1 MVGGRSL
8 LGLQETDRTMQKK
21 RLVVLSGAGISA
33 ESGIQTFRDA
43 DGLWMGHDVMQ
54 VASPE
59 GWARNPD
66 LVLEFYNARRKQLLE
81 VEPNAGHRA
90 LVDLEKDFEVIV
102 VTQNVD
108 DLHERAGSRE
118 VLHIHGELRKVRST
132 RYPNLVYAWDA
143 PLYLGD
149 LCERGAQLRPHIV
162 WFGEEV
168 LMMER
173 AASEVALADILLVV
187 GTSLQVYPAAGLLY
201 HAAPSADIYY
211 VDPKPAPLDGALKA
225 RATVIPE
232 SGGTGLPRL
241 RDLLMK
247 KGGTRLY

>member
-1 MVGGRSL
+1 MPR
-8 LGLQETDRTMQKK
+8 K
-21 RLVVLSGAGISA
+21 RITVLSGAGISA

-59 GWARNPD
+59 GWARNPE

-81 VEPNAGHRA
+81 VEPNTGHNA
-90 LVDLEKDFEVIV
+90 LADLEEAFDVVV

-108 DLHERAGSRE
+108 DLHERAGSRN
-118 VLHIHGELRKVRST
+118 VIHLHGELRKVRST
-132 RYPNLVYAWDA
+132 GFPDLVYGWDG
-143 PLYLGD
+143 PLHLGD
-149 LCERGAQLRPHIV
+149 LCEKGSQLRPHIV

-168 LMMER
+168 PMMEL
-173 AASEVALADILLVV
+173 AAGEVAVADILLVV

-201 HAAPSADIYY
+201 HTAPSAEIYY
-211 VDPKPAPLDGALKA
+211 VDPKPAQLDGALLG
-225 RATVIPE
+225 RATVIQEP
-232 SGGTGLPRL
+232 GGTGLPRL